1 MTLFNT
7 LLLSIAPL
15 APDAVT
21 EWDAP
26 GVYIAGSSF
35 DVTVTINASEGG
47 ELPAWHLS
55 PAAFELGKKSLGKRG
70 KSSIELAKGAQ
81 LTLSYDLGP
90 AIEAAMHSESTGPL
104 SLSFAGGAARE
115 ISVMQAAPAGLDFMA
130 MDAAELSKYRVLM
143 ETTSGNMMMEFWP
156 DLALGHV
163 RNFLDLSY
171 NPFYAGTVFH
181 RTIPGFMIQ
190 GGCPQGNGR
199 GSGPRMLKAEFSD
212 RKHVRGVL
220 SMARSNSP
228 DSASSQFFV
237 CHGDPSFLDGKYT
250 VFGRLVSGLDTL
262 DRIVTAPT
270 NPGGEGSSPVA
281 PVKVTKTTVLFA
293 N

>member
-7 LLLSIAPL
+7 LLLALAPL

-115 ISVMQAAPAGLDFMA
+115 INVMQAAPAGLDFMA

-143 ETTSGNMMMEFWP
+143 ETTSGDMMMEFWP
-156 DLALGHV
+156 DVAPGHV

-171 NPFYAGTVFH
+171 TDFYDGLTFH
-181 RTIPGFMIQ
+181 RVIPGFMIQ
-190 GGCPQGNGR
+190 GGCPQGNGQ
-199 GSGPRMLKAEFSD
+199 GNGPRRLKAEFND
-212 RKHVRGVL
+212 RKHVPGVL
-220 SMARSNSP
+220 SMARTADPN
-228 DSASSQFFV
+228 SASCQFFV
-237 CHGDPSFLDGKYT
+237 MHANSTHLDGQYSA
-250 VFGRLVSGLDTL
+250 FGRVTSDLSVVNEIVKTRGPG
-262 DRIVTAPT
+262 DRPT
-270 NPGGEGSSPVA
+270 
-281 PVKVTKTTVLFA
+281 VKQEIKNATVLLA

>member
-21 EWDAP
+21 AWDAP

-35 DVTVTINASEGG
+35 DVTLTISAPLGG
-47 ELPAWHLS
+47 EIPAWHLS

-81 LTLSYDLGP
+81 LTLTYDLGP
-90 AIEAAMHSESTGPL
+90 AIEAAGGASGGESL
-104 SLSFAGGAARE
+104 SLAFAGAAARE

>member
-1 MTLFNT
+1 MTIFNT
-7 LLLSIAPL
+7 LLLSLAPL

-47 ELPAWHLS
+47 EVPAWYLS

-70 KSSIELAKGAQ
+70 KSAIELTKGAR

-90 AIEAAMHSESTGPL
+90 AIEAAGAAAGGGAL
-104 SLSFAGGAARE
+104 SLTFAGGAARE
-115 ISVMQAAPAGLDFMA
+115 INVMQAAPAGLDFMA

-143 ETTSGNMMMEFWP
+143 ETTSGDMMMEFWP
-156 DLALGHV
+156 DVAPGHV

-171 NPFYAGTVFH
+171 TDFYDGLTFH
-181 RTIPGFMIQ
+181 RVIPGFMIQ

-199 GSGPRMLKAEFSD
+199 GNGPRLLKAEFND
-212 RKHVRGVL
+212 RKHVPGVL
-220 SMARSNSP
+220 SMARSPDP
-228 DSASSQFFV
+228 DSASCQFFV
-237 CHGDPSFLDGKYT
+237 MHANATSLDGKYSG
-250 VFGRLVSGLDTL
+250 FGRVTSDLSVVDKIVQTRGAG
-262 DRIVTAPT
+262 DRPT
-270 NPGGEGSSPVA
+270 
-281 PVKVTKTTVLFA
+281 VKQVIKNATVLLS